1 MSLPRKRISSRT
13 VFISDVHLGF
23 HGCQATYLLEFLEQ
37 LETETLILV
46 GDIVDLWS
54 LKRAPYWPP
63 AHQAVLQAIL
73 KLARSGTRVIY
84 VPGNHDQA
92 AREFCGAALGAIEV
106 HREFLHET

>member
-23 HGCQATYLLEFLEQ
+23 HGCQATYLLDFLEH

-54 LKRAPYWPP
+54 LKRALYWPS
-63 AHQAVLQAIL
+63 AHQAVLQALL
-73 KLARSGTRVIY
+73 KLARGGTRVIY
-84 VPGNHDQA
+84 VPGNHETRRRGSSA
-92 AREFCGAALGAIEV
+92 ARC
-106 HREFLHET
+106 